1 MMEHID
7 IIKKSVGWHQYV
19 WVFQW
24 VKDYHEMVWNSQKF
38 VLFHY
43 PIEEW
48 ADYYKGAIHLH
59 GHQHNQKDYN
69 HQQVQAKLRRYD
81 VGVDAN
87 EFTPV
92 SIEKIVDFFNN
103 RR

>member
-1 MMEHID
+1 MDNEA
-7 IIKKSVGWHQYV
+7 WQQYS

-24 VKDYHEMVWNSQKF
+24 VKDYHELVWNNQKF

-48 ADYYKGAIHLH
+48 ADFYKGAIHLH
-59 GHQHNQKDYN
+59 GHQHNMPAYN
-69 HQQVQAKLRRYD
+69 RQQVEAGLRRFD

-87 EFTPV
+87 GFKPV
-92 SIEKIVDFFNN
+92 SVGAIAVFLRGDYYY
-103 RR
+103 